1 MLKNMKYRELNNPSM
16 AFYSMNGC
24 PHCVRALPEFELGT
38 RNSGINTVVHE
49 NTTHMGLK
57 AINDAGVTSFPTI
70 LGKNKNGV
78 HKYNGDR
85 SAESFAEFARFLK
98 A

>member
-1 MLKNMKYRELNNPSM
+1 MKYRELNSPSM
-16 AFYSMNGC
+16 AFYSMKEC
-24 PHCVRALPEFELGT
+24 PHCAKALPEFESGT
-38 RNSGINTVVHE
+38 KNSGISSVVHE
-49 NTTHMGLK
+49 STTHAGIR

-85 SAESFAEFARFLK
+85 SAGSFAEFARFLK